1 MPEDNKVIEN
11 DSSET
16 TSNDSSF
23 DTNESQIN
31 IPLNDE
37 ESPNNNIKEIQEEFI
52 KKEKKNP
59 LKKILLGVIILLIL
73 LIIVGA
79 ILYFMGFF
87 KPKEKEIQQ
96 NNNTSVSEQ
105 MPKEEEYKFDFKDI
119 NSKKL
124 NEQLSYL
131 TNKNLNQ
138 EKTEEQEKIENEKK
152 LIEEQKKKEEE
163 ALKIQEEA
171 LLKEKDALEKKKIE
185 LENEKAELEA
195 LKQEALKVK
204 EELLIKQNQ
213 NTDEIPKSQEQIDN
227 PNIELKTEENKSIS
241 SNTETTNEDVFLKFI
256 NVAKIKGVLYKKY
269 LDKVS
274 SINPNIILCRD
285 DKNRI
290 ELYYGPFKSES
301 ERKDL
306 LDKLIDN
313 NFEQAY
319 ELEFTKEEF
328 DRRCNY

>member
-11 DSSET
+11 DNSVET
-16 TSNDSSF
+16 TNEISF

-31 IPLNDE
+31 IPLNEDE
-37 ESPNNNIKEIQEEFI
+37 TPNNIKEIQEEFV
-52 KKEKKNP
+52 KKDKKNP
-59 LKKILLGVIILLIL
+59 LKKILVGIIALLIL
-73 LIIVGA
+73 LIVIGI
-79 ILYFMGFF
+79 ILYFLDFF

-96 NNNTSVSEQ
+96 PINTPTPQEIA
-105 MPKEEEYKFDFKDI
+105 KEEDYKFDFKDI

-152 LIEEQKKKEEE
+152 LLEEQKKKEEE
-163 ALKIQEEA
+163 ALKLQEDA
-171 LLKEKDALEKKKIE
+171 LLKEKDALEKKKLE

-204 EELLIKQNQ
+204 EELLQKQTQ
-213 NTDEIPKSQEQIDN
+213 NEDTNIVKQENDN
-227 PNIELKTEENKSIS
+227 NNNIEN
-241 SNTETTNEDVFLKFI
+241 NTEDKKDLVVNTEITNDDTFLKFI

-269 LDKVS
+269 LDKVT

-290 ELYYGPFKSES
+290 ELYYGPFQSES
-301 ERKDL
+301 DRKSL
-306 LDKLIDN
+306 LDKLIEN

-319 ELEFTKEEF
+319 ELEFTREEF
-328 DRRCNY
+328 DKRCNY